1 MPLTVKAI
9 EALRP
14 KKKLYRVA
22 DGQGLCLEV
31 TPTGSKLWR
40 FRYRLN
46 GKASMIGLGKWPEID
61 LLEARTKCLA
71 AKQQLAT
78 GIDPATVSK
87 GERAEIKGENT
98 FESFAR
104 LWFSKFRHKW
114 VDRTATR
121 KLRRLE
127 GHVFPLIGSLPIDKV
142 DAPQIRRV
150 LLRLESMD
158 KLHTAHRIKNIIGEI
173 MRYAVAMGL
182 IVHNPVPDLAGVLP
196 PTQEKHR
203 ASIVDPKGIGELLR
217 AIDGYSG
224 SLVTKCALKLAAL
237 TFVRPGELRH
247 AEWSE
252 IDFEGEEW
260 RIPAG
265 KMKMRRPHV
274 VPLSRQAV
282 AVLREIQPVTG
293 HGKYVFPSERSSA
306 RAMSNNTI
314 NAALRRMGYTKE
326 EMTGHGFRSMAS
338 TNLNEMGFHP
348 DHIERQLAHV
358 EANKVRAAYNYAE
371 HLPERKKMM
380 QAWANYLD
388 GLKSGGKVV
397 SLRSVSGGGY
407 E

>member
-1 MPLTVKAI
+1 MPLTVKSI
-9 EALRP
+9 EALKP
-14 KKKLYRVA
+14 KKNLYRVA
-22 DGQGLCLEV
+22 DGHGLCLEV

-40 FRYRLN
+40 FRYRID
-46 GKASMIGLGKWPEID
+46 GKGKMLALGRWPD
-61 LLEARTKCLA
+61 VNLQDARSACQTMR
-71 AKQQLAT
+71 QQLAN
-78 GIDPATVSK
+78 GLDPVAVLQERKSE
-87 GERAEIKGENT
+87 GEGKDT

-121 KLRRLE
+121 KLRQLE
-127 GHVFPLIGSLPIDKV
+127 VHVFPLIGSLPVDRT

-158 KLHTAHRIKNIIGEI
+158 KLSTAHRVKNTIGEI

-182 IVHNPVPDLAGVLP
+182 IVHNPVPDLAGALP

-252 IDFEGEEW
+252 IDLEGEEW

-274 VPLSRQAV
+274 VPLSCQAL
-282 AVLREIQPVTG
+282 AILREIQPVTG

-314 NAALRRMGYTKE
+314 LAALRRMGYAKE
-326 EMTGHGFRSMAS
+326 EMSGHGFRSMAS

-358 EANKVRAAYNYAE
+358 EANRVRAAYNYAE

-380 QAWANYLD
+380 QAWADYLD
-388 GLKSGGKVV
+388 GLREGGKVIPIHANT
-397 SLRSVSGGGY
+397 R
-407 E
+407 